1 MRCLKSVG
9 WIMMIS
15 LFTGDVFAQGDCK
28 LRKDEDGIKVYLC
41 HVDSSRFKSI
51 VTELDIHC
59 GLTELIATASD
70 VPGYTKWQFNTK
82 EGTVLKNISSSEKIY
97 HTRIEA
103 PWPVS
108 DRDMVVRM
116 HITSQGNGATI
127 TTDSESGILPEEP
140 GWVRVPFS
148 HAEWHIEVKNENQLH
163 VKYVMLIDPGGAVPA
178 WLVNW
183 TCANA
188 PLLSFQKL
196 KSLLEKK

>member
-9 WIMMIS
+9 WILLIS
-15 LFTGDVFAQGDCK
+15 LFAFETFAQNGCK

-51 VTELDIHC
+51 VTEFDINC
-59 GLTELIATASD
+59 GLMELMAIATD
-70 VPGYTKWQFNTK
+70 VRGYAKWQFSTL
-82 EGTVLKNISSSEKIY
+82 EGKVLKNISPSEKIY

-108 DRDMVVRM
+108 DRDMVVHMR
-116 HITSQGNGATI
+116 IALNENEATI
-127 TTDSESGILPEEP
+127 TADSESGILPEET

-148 HAEWHIEVKNENQLH
+148 HAQWNVKVKNERQLH

-188 PLLSFQKL
+188 PLQSFQKL